1 VKNLLNECKLEE
13 ALQLVN
19 NIEMRENLP
28 TEERLKAQVYKGWIH
43 SRLGDF
49 KISLEIAEEL
59 YQKSLE
65 LKMPLF
71 SLDALYIQ
79 FLIFLTHQ
87 KFQDMF
93 RSVKQSEQIFN
104 SLPRKNSPDFQERE
118 AKLFLMKG
126 SVSYLK
132 GKLDLALGY
141 HRKSL
146 ALLKQIDPHS
156 YFIPINLFALALDY
170 HRKGELKLAIE
181 SHEKALSIIPEG
193 DHYGLMAWKTMISQ
207 NMGKIFYQ
215 KGDLDT
221 ALDYN
226 KRSFDYWQ
234 RTSRTFKW
242 MPRLFV
248 NIIEV
253 FLAKK
258 DIEHAH
264 IYLKKLE
271 QLNEKIESR
280 EGRSLYQLARAL
292 ILKNSVRLNDHAE
305 AVNVLKNIVNRA
317 STYVDALK
325 CLCELYFEEFQ
336 MTNQMEVLDDIQPLI
351 DQLQKNAINE
361 NSYSL
366 LADVK
371 LLQAKMALIQINMV
385 GARKLLTEAQN
396 IADTHDLQLLA
407 GEISREHDRLLEELK
422 LWESFKKEQVSVAD
436 RLKLASIK
444 PVMERLQGR
453 RAIEIP
459 DVNIEEPILL
469 IIMDKSGVTYFNH
482 SFIGDWDF
490 EDLFSSFMSAFNAF
504 SGEIFSRSID
514 RIKIGENTILINP
527 IEPFLACYVIKGQ
540 SYPAQQKLTRFSETL
555 KSTEEIWKALNKA
568 VNTSEMLDLN
578 NPSSL
583 GNIVNE
589 IFIS

>member
-1 VKNLLNECKLEE
+1 L
-13 ALQLVN
+13 
-19 NIEMRENLP
+19 
-28 TEERLKAQVYKGWIH
+28 
-43 SRLGDF
+43 
-49 KISLEIAEEL
+49 
-59 YQKSLE
+59 
-65 LKMPLF
+65 
-71 SLDALYIQ
+71 
-79 FLIFLTHQ
+79 FLT
-87 KFQDMF
+87 
-93 RSVKQSEQIFN
+93 
-104 SLPRKNSPDFQERE
+104 
-118 AKLFLMKG
+118 KG

-132 GKLDLALGY
+132 GKLDIALGY

-146 ALLKQIDPHS
+146 ALLEQIDPHS

-226 KRSFDYWQ
+226 MRSFDYMQ

-253 FLAKK
+253 FLAKR

-280 EGRSLYQLARAL
+280 ESRSLYQLARAL

-317 STYVDALK
+317 STHVDALK

-407 GEISREHDRLLEELK
+407 GEISREHDRLLEELE
-422 LWESFKKEQVSVAD
+422 LWNSFKKTQASISE
-436 RLKLASIK
+436 RLKIASIDG
-444 PVMERLQGR
+444 VMERLQGR
-453 RAIEIP
+453 SAIKVPE
-459 DVNIEEPILL
+459 VSIEEPILL
-469 IIMDKSGVTYFNH
+469 LIMDKSGVSYFTH
-482 SFIGDWDF
+482 SFIGEWDF
-490 EDLFSSFMSAFNAF
+490 DDLFSSFISAFNTF
-504 SGEIFSRSID
+504 SDELFSKSID

-527 IEPFLACYVIKGQ
+527 IEPFLACYIIKGQ
-540 SYPAQQKLTRFSETL
+540 SYPAQQKLTRFSTNI
-555 KSTEEIWKALNKA
+555 KANSEIWDALKKAL
-568 VNTSEMLDLN
+568 TTGEMLELN
-578 NPSSL
+578 DPPSL
-583 GNIVNE
+583 GNCVNE
-589 IFIS
+589 IFT